1 MHHPATRVLIAED
14 HELFRR
20 GLTELLEAEG
30 FQVVGTAARAEEAI
44 ALARACS
51 PDVVLLD
58 LQLGESGGPD
68 TIRRVVEAAPTAR
81 VVVLT
86 ASNARE
92 DVLGALRAG
101 ATGYLTKEGTP
112 DGLIRALRGVRR
124 GEAPINRT
132 LAAYLVEEVRLETR
146 RRELLAKVPDREH
159 LTPRQLEVL
168 RLLAAGSSTERIA
181 SELYLSVETVRWHV
195 KSILRKLRVS
205 SRAEAIACLE
215 ELRAS

>member
-1 MHHPATRVLIAED
+1 
-14 HELFRR
+14 
-20 GLTELLEAEG
+20 
-30 FQVVGTAARAEEAI
+30 
-44 ALARACS
+44 
-51 PDVVLLD
+51 
-58 LQLGESGGPD
+58 
-68 TIRRVVEAAPTAR
+68 
-81 VVVLT
+81 VLT